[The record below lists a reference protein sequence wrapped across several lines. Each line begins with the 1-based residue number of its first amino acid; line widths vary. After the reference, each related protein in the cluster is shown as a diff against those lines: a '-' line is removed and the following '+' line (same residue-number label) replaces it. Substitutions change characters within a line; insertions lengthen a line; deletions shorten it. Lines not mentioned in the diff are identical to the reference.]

1 MLDRYTMSQTHT
13 KSKPRSDRCDQHGG
27 KILEKAKA
35 MGNSMDRPNSICL
48 NEVLTRPNGNG
59 TRFKDLLRARTITTL
74 SNVNPLTVR
83 EEVERKQRELAEL
96 AKLKGINDK
105 SVMDKQ
111 LILVRSRLFRM
122 YATMLIKDKAGSQ
135 TPGID
140 KEKYDKEKETTFDGI
155 IEFLRETTRY
165 PNKYK
170 AAPIKRV

>member
-1 MLDRYTMSQTHT
+1 MMLCQDVQTL
-13 KSKPRSDRCDQHGG
+13 RSW
-27 KILEKAKA
+27 K
-35 MGNSMDRPNSICL
+35 
-48 NEVLTRPNGNG
+48 
-59 TRFKDLLRARTITTL
+59 
-74 SNVNPLTVR
+74 
-83 EEVERKQRELAEL
+83 
-96 AKLKGINDK
+96 KLKGINDK